1 MPAKRHQTSGRTGE
15 GSSQELASRTAA
27 LMLDKKALE
36 VTIMDVRGLTTI
48 TDFFVICTGESDV
61 QVKVIADHISEVFKR
76 EGNRPS
82 HIEGYDR
89 LSWVLIDCIDVVA
102 HVFLR
107 DTRSYY
113 GLERLWADA
122 RVTTMAESD
131 T

>member
-1 MPAKRHQTSGRTGE
+1 MPAQRHQTSGRTGE
-15 GSSQELASRTAA
+15 KSSQELATRAAA

-48 TDFFVICTGESDV
+48 TDFFVVCSGESDV
-61 QVKVIADHISEVFKR
+61 QVKAIADHINEVFKH

-89 LSWVLIDCIDVVA
+89 LSWVLMDCIDVVA